1 MNEQRKNPILK
12 KSTLLLDK
20 KLNLV
25 KVNTDESPLAIAK
38 GPSEQIKRVIN
49 YDTKIMDLDL
59 RKKIN
64 KNVS

>member
-1 MNEQRKNPILK
+1 MNEQRMNPILK

-38 GPSEQIKRVIN
+38 GPSE
-49 YDTKIMDLDL
+49 
-59 RKKIN
+59 
-64 KNVS
+64 

>member
-1 MNEQRKNPILK
+1 MNEQPKNPILK

-25 KVNTDESPLAIAK
+25 KVNTTGESPLAIAK

-49 YDTKIMDLDL
+49 YDNKVMDLD
-59 RKKIN
+59 
-64 KNVS
+64 